1 MLEADTLSARAL
13 ASVCECANGAHT
25 SRLCYLCVSALVCVC
40 AWLSLA
46 HGGGIAAAFLV
57 LGLQG
62 TGFGLFS
69 TPNMARIMASLP
81 REQSGL
87 GSTLGEMAR
96 AIGMMGGMLVATAA
110 VAWFCGNRPGAEDPA
125 AFTRAMDAL
134 FWALAATTTL
144 SLLLAVRDARAGGA
158 APAK

>member
-1 MLEADTLSARAL
+1 MLMAVVAVFAGRSCHRVGLSRMAAFGVACIV
-13 ASVCECANGAHT
+13 ASSFAG
-25 SRLCYLCVSALVCVC
+25 L
-40 AWLSLA
+40 WLA

-87 GSTLGEMAR
+87 GSSLGAMAR
-96 AIGMMGGMLVATAA
+96 AIGMMGGMLVANAA
-110 VAWFCGNRPGAEDPA
+110 VAWFCGARPVAEDPA
-125 AFTRAMDAL
+125 AFTRAMDAM

-144 SLLLAVRDARAGGA
+144 SLLLAVRDARGA
-158 APAK
+158 SAT